1 MITHQDK
8 RGNILSHVEET
19 SSVSKTERQTS
30 GDCSGG
36 CGSNKCPNGTNN
48 KSENLEEVSMPMF
61 HDDFYM
67 PIMSTRVGS
76 QSMQCECLDDI
87 SAPSYVQDPRRGAN
101 SPVMQNSYYSGKYFD
116 NLTIRS
122 SDW

>member
-8 RGNILSHVEET
+8 SGNILSHVEET
-19 SSVSKTERQTS
+19 SSVSKAGRQTS
-30 GDCSGG
+30 GDSG
-36 CGSNKCPNGTNN
+36 NGTNN

-61 HDDFYM
+61 HDDSYM

-87 SAPSYVQDPRRGAN
+87 SAPSFLQDQRRGAN
-101 SPVMQNSYYSGKYFD
+101 IQNSYYSGKYFD
-116 NLTIRS
+116 NLTIRL